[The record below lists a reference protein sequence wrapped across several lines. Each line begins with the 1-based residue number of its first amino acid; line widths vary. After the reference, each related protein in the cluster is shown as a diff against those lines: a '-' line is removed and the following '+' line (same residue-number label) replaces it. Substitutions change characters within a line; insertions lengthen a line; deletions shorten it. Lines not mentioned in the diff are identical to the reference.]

1 MKNFAFARR
10 RDEERNQM
18 FQRTRDY
25 AKDYEKIG
33 STVHYK
39 GKHYRFELEQ
49 PALNRR
55 KAVYVLSL
63 IAALALFVFVGLS
76 KSPALGAGAPAP
88 AYVIL
93 PYVGLLLPLG
103 LGLARA
109 MLLAFKSRP
118 MEYAEYDK
126 YLVQQKGVL
135 LSALVLNGVL
145 LLGMLVYLPIGQ
157 SKLSTQWIALAEAAA
172 CAACIFLAFRQYH
185 ALFGAVAIDEPTSVR
200 YDI

>member
-1 MKNFAFARR
+1 
-10 RDEERNQM
+10 M

-39 GKHYRFELEQ
+39 GKHYRFQIEQ
-49 PALNRR
+49 PTLNRR
-55 KAVYVLSL
+55 KAVYVLALVVAFVLFIL
-63 IAALALFVFVGLS
+63 IGVSDSA
-76 KSPALGAGAPAP
+76 ALGAGGGPAP
-88 AYVIL
+88 AYVLI

-109 MLLAFKSRP
+109 VLLAIKSRP

-126 YLVQQKGVL
+126 NLVQQKGVL
-135 LSALVLNGVL
+135 LSALVLDCVL
-145 LLGMLVYLPIGQ
+145 LLGMLAFLLFGQ
-157 SKLSTQWIALAEAAA
+157 SNPSTQWIALMEAAA

-185 ALFGAVAIDEPTSVR
+185 ALFGAIAIDEPTSVR

>member
-1 MKNFAFARR
+1 
-10 RDEERNQM
+10 M

-63 IAALALFVFVGLS
+63 LAALALFVFVGLS

-109 MLLAFKSRP
+109 ILLAFKSRP

-145 LLGMLVYLPIGQ
+145 LLGMLAYLLFGQ
-157 SKLSTQWIALAEAAA
+157 SKLSTQWIALVEAAA

-185 ALFGAVAIDEPTSVR
+185 ALFGAIAIDEPTSVR